1 MSKLLRGTLMNL
13 LPEDYSFL
21 QGMGVKQEDFKKSE
35 LSIDTLKKI
44 ADDYKSNELILL
56 DEAEYIAKKIQRCEA
71 VHSVR
76 WRIKSVSHLIK
87 KIVRKLSDDQ
97 KPAVKYKGI
106 TVDNYKTIVTDLI
119 GVRAI
124 YLFKSDWEK
133 VHKHILSRWVL
144 KEHEPV
150 TIYHRKGDIMDIYDA
165 YNDCKQEIHFYN
177 YRSIHYLVPAT
188 KINSEQIYCEIQTRT
203 IFEEGWSEIDHKV
216 RYPDYS
222 EDANLMSYLTI
233 FNRLAG
239 SADEMGSY
247 VNELVA
253 LIKQNNDLEDERE
266 QRETQFL
273 IEKEKLHSDIQKLS
287 GNGKNIEQVKVA
299 YEQLIDVQKQEIESL
314 KLELK
319 SQTNENVRLNRT
331 DKTPMVLLKNQTIEI
346 NNNTQKGEL
355 EIQVN
360 RTNSFATFT
369 GQLNLEG
376 EGKRHIDINM
386 VDVKGT
392 SVVEDMRIN
401 TGISKD
407 GKTFNVHLFNDV
419 VGHVEIGSYK
429 FKYEVSIQG

>member
-1 MSKLLRGTLMNL
+1 MDLQQ
-13 LPEDYSFL
+13 EDLSFL
-21 QGMGVKQEDFKKSE
+21 QSMGVKLEDFQKSE
-35 LSIDTLKKI
+35 LSVETLKKI

-97 KPAVKYKGI
+97 KPAEKYKGI

-133 VHKHILSRWVL
+133 VHQHILSRWVL
-144 KEHEPV
+144 KDHEPV

-165 YNDCKQEIHFYN
+165 YTDCKQEIHFYN

-266 QRETQFL
+266 QREKQFL
-273 IEKEKLHSDIQKLS
+273 VEKEKLHSDIHKLS
-287 GNGKNIEQVKVA
+287 GNGKNIDQVKAA

-331 DKTPMVLLKNQTIEI
+331 DKTPMVLLKNQSIEI
-346 NNNTQKGEL
+346 ANNIQKGDL

-360 RTNSFATFT
+360 RTNRFATFT
-369 GQLNLEG
+369 GQLSLEG
-376 EGKRHIDINM
+376 EGKPQIEIHT
-386 VDVKGT
+386 VDVSGIS
-392 SVVEDMRIN
+392 SVVDDMRIN

-419 VGHVEIGSYK
+419 LGHVEIGDYK
-429 FKYEVSIQG
+429 FQYKVSLQ

>member
-21 QGMGVKQEDFKKSE
+21 QSMGVKQEDFKKSE

-97 KPAVKYKGI
+97 KPAEKYKGI

-165 YNDCKQEIHFYN
+165 YIDCKQEIHFYN

>member
-1 MSKLLRGTLMNL
+1 MDLLQEEL
-13 LPEDYSFL
+13 DFL
-21 QGMGVKQEDFKKSE
+21 QSMGVKLEDFKKSE
-35 LSIDTLKKI
+35 LSVETLKKI
-44 ADDYKSNELILL
+44 AEDYKINELILL

-87 KIVRKLSDDQ
+87 KIVRKRSDEQ
-97 KPAVKYKGI
+97 KPAEKYKDI
-106 TVDNYKTIVTDLI
+106 NVDNYKTIVTDLI

-124 YLFKSDWEK
+124 YLFKSDWER
-133 VHKHILSRWVL
+133 VHTHILSRWVL
-144 KEHEPV
+144 KDGEPV

-165 YNDCKQEIHFYN
+165 YLDCQQEIHFYN

-188 KINSEQIYCEIQTRT
+188 KINSEQVYCEIQTRT

-266 QRETQFL
+266 QREQQFL
-273 IEKEKLHSDIQKLS
+273 VEKKKLHSDIQQLS
-287 GNGKNIEQVKVA
+287 GNGKNIDQVKAA

-314 KLELK
+314 KSELK

-331 DKTPMVLLKNQTIEI
+331 DKTPMVVLKDQTTEI
-346 NNNTQKGEL
+346 IDNIQKGNL

-360 RTNSFATFT
+360 RTNRFATFT

-376 EGKRHIDINM
+376 EGKPQVEIHI
-386 VDVKGT
+386 VDASGISSGT
-392 SVVEDMRIN
+392 EDMRIN

-419 VGHVEIGSYK
+419 LGHVEIGCYK
-429 FKYEVSIQG
+429 FQYKVSLQ

>member
-1 MSKLLRGTLMNL
+1 MDLLQ
-13 LPEDYSFL
+13 EDLDFL
-21 QGMGVKQEDFKKSE
+21 QSMGVKPEDFQKSE
-35 LSIDTLKKI
+35 LSVETLKKI
-44 ADDYKSNELILL
+44 AEDYKSNELILL

-97 KPAVKYKGI
+97 KPAEKYKDI

-133 VHKHILSRWVL
+133 VHHHILSRWVL
-144 KEHEPV
+144 KDNEPV

-165 YNDCKQEIHFYN
+165 YPDCQQEIHFYN

-188 KINSEQIYCEIQTRT
+188 KINSEQVYCEIQTRT

-253 LIKQNNDLEDERE
+253 LIKQNNDLETERE
-266 QRETQFL
+266 QREKQFVA
-273 IEKEKLHSDIQKLS
+273 EREKLHSDIQTLS
-287 GNGKNIEQVKVA
+287 GNGQNIDQVKAV
-299 YEQLIDVQKQEIESL
+299 YEQLIDVQKKEIESL
-314 KLELK
+314 KSELK

-331 DKTPMVLLKNQTIEI
+331 DKTPMVLLKNQTSEI
-346 NNNTQKGEL
+346 IDNIQKGIL
-355 EIQVN
+355 EIKVN
-360 RTNSFATFT
+360 RTNRFATFT
-369 GQLNLEG
+369 GQLSLEG
-376 EGKRHIDINM
+376 EGKPHIEIHTA
-386 VDVKGT
+386 DVSGISS
-392 SVVEDMRIN
+392 SVNDMRVN

-407 GKTFNVHLFNDV
+407 GKTFNIHLFNDV
-419 VGHVEIGSYK
+419 LGHVEIGDYK
-429 FKYEVSIQG
+429 FQYQVSFQ